1 MKRFML
7 MALLISSLSAFGQ
20 NPARVNREQLKQL
33 NYLVGNWKGT
43 AVIQQQGGTSINV
56 MQEEKVTWQLDSL
69 LMMIEGV
76 GKDPA
81 SGRQNFHAIGFLS
94 YNQVTQQLAMRS
106 YTHEGRQ
113 TDAYFKILEPTRFE
127 WGFDLPG
134 NRGKIKYTIVLSEK
148 DKSWNEVGEFSA
160 DGSQWRTFM
169 TLDLVKQ

>member
-1 MKRFML
+1 MKRFTL

-76 GKDPA
+76 GKDRPQA
-81 SGRQNFHAIGFLS
+81 GRIF
-94 YNQVTQQLAMRS
+94 MRS
-106 YTHEGRQ
+106 V
-113 TDAYFKILEPTRFE
+113 FFPTTR
-127 WGFDLPG
+127 
-134 NRGKIKYTIVLSEK
+134 
-148 DKSWNEVGEFSA
+148 
-160 DGSQWRTFM
+160 
-169 TLDLVKQ
+169 